1 MAARSLGKF
10 PFDELLYHVPDD
22 HSGKMLNC
30 KIHTCPQRC
39 HQLQDH
45 SKMDCNAI
53 ITSKCPQNHKL
64 TRKCHNKAAVVC
76 KKCEA
81 EARAIKKRQERDY
94 KLDQERQAKQ
104 QIYASQLA
112 EIEGEI
118 EHQQRILRDRTDEQA
133 RQNALAQ
140 KKQDL
145 SSLRKKAQLSADVLK
160 PQVAAKQ
167 PVISPVELAESNN
180 SSSNVENH
188 IDDSQPARNDEAP
201 EQDKGRPEWDSSE
214 AKDDWQEQ
222 KELWGAENEALDSLM
237 SMIGKYRV
245 YNFYRMLIVKGLES
259 VKEQFLAIKNK
270 VDTLVRQN
278 VPLSGERLGAALL
291 GNPGTGMLE
300 I

>member
-1 MAARSLGKF
+1 
-10 PFDELLYHVPDD
+10 
-22 HSGKMLNC
+22 
-30 KIHTCPQRC
+30 
-39 HQLQDH
+39 
-45 SKMDCNAI
+45 MDCYAI

-81 EARAIKKRQERDY
+81 EARAVKERQERDY

-112 EIEGEI
+112 EIESEI
-118 EHQQRILRDRTDEQA
+118 EHQKRILRDRTDEQN

-145 SSLRKKAQLSADVLK
+145 SNLTKKARLPADVPK
-160 PQVAAKQ
+160 PDVAAEEPKV
-167 PVISPVELAESNN
+167 PLVEPAERNS
-180 SSSNVENH
+180 SSSNVETRL
-188 IDDSQPARNDEAP
+188 DDSQPAKNDEAP
-201 EQDKGRPEWDSSE
+201 ELNKGRAEWDSSE
-214 AKDDWQEQ
+214 AKDDWEEQ

-237 SMIGKYRV
+237 SMIGKYCE
-245 YNFYRMLIVKGLES
+245 YSFYHMLIAKGLES

-270 VDTLVRQN
+270 IDTLVRQN

-291 GNPGTGMLE
+291 GNPGTGMLK